1 MVEIT
6 LKEYDKITM
15 SGETSYGFYILKNGK
30 KIDGVIAEATSSYG
44 EVSGGIVVQVKA
56 EYKDTI
62 LEYNS
67 RISKEIS
74 MGKFKRDEKTIRDF
88 KKYIIE
94 NWDEIEEWMLEHL
107 KMNIES
113 FNRAL
118 KVLEE

>member
-1 MVEIT
+1 MDEIT
-6 LKEYDKITM
+6 FEEYDKITM